1 MRHAIDL
8 KAIAYSTMEK
18 YGFKPRFPKKVLRE
32 VEALF
37 ADELIDSQEDAR
49 DLRELLWSSID
60 NPDSLDLDQLE
71 ICEQGPGDE
80 IFVRVAI
87 ADVDL
92 FVPRKSRTDRHAAH
106 NGTSVYTGV
115 ETFPMLPDRL
125 STNISSLLPG
135 QDRLA
140 VVIEYTVLPDGSTR
154 QGDIF
159 RARVINK
166 AKLVYDD
173 VGDWLAGIGPLPAVI
188 REVHGLEDQVRL
200 QAEAARRLNLHRMAK
215 GALDLETLE
224 PRAVVE
230 EGLVKNLVI
239 EEKNPA
245 RSLIEEFMVAA
256 NETLVHR
263 LETAGFPMIQRV
275 VRVPKYWDKIVD
287 TAARYGEILPP
298 GPDSRAL
305 ALFLNRRRAAD
316 PDHFPDLSLTV
327 VKLMGPGEYVAI
339 VPGEEPVGH
348 FALAVTDY
356 THATAPNRRYAD
368 IINQR
373 LIKSVLSGKRVPYI
387 PEELADL
394 GSWLTDRDK
403 SSQKVERFMRKAAA
417 AVLLKDRRGEVFDA
431 FVTGVT
437 RHGTFVRLLSPPAEG
452 KITLGEQR
460 LSVGQKVSVRLVQTD
475 PYQGHIDFELV
486 KII

>member
-1 MRHAIDL
+1 MRHAVDL
-8 KAIAYSTMEK
+8 NAIAYSTMEK
-18 YGFKPRFPKKVLRE
+18 YGFEPRFPRKVLRE

-37 ADELIDSQEDAR
+37 ADELIESQEDAR

-71 ICEQGPGDE
+71 FCEQGPEDE
-80 IFVRVAI
+80 ISVKVAI

-125 STNISSLLPG
+125 STDISSLLPG
-135 QDRLA
+135 QDRIA
-140 VVIEYTVLPDGSTR
+140 VVIGFTVLPDGSTR

-159 RARVINK
+159 RAVVTNK
-166 AKLVYDD
+166 AKLVYDE
-173 VGDWLAGIGPLPAVI
+173 VGDWLAGIGPLPAII
-188 REVHGLEDQVRL
+188 REVRGLEDQIRL

-230 EGLVKNLVI
+230 AGLVKNLVI

-256 NETLVHR
+256 NETLVLR
-263 LETAGFPMIQRV
+263 LEKAGFPMIQRV
-275 VRVPKYWDKIVD
+275 VRVPKYWNRIMD

-305 ALFLNRRRAAD
+305 AMFLNRRRAAD

-339 VPGEEPVGH
+339 VPGAEPVGH

-373 LIKSVLSGKRVPYI
+373 LIKSMLSGKHVPYT

-403 SSQKVERFMRKAAA
+403 NSQKVERFMRKAAA
-417 AVLLKDRRGEVFDA
+417 AVLLQDRRGEVFDA

-437 RHGTFVRLLSPPAEG
+437 KHGTFVRLLSPPAEG
-452 KITLGEQR
+452 KITLGEQH
-460 LSVGQKVSVRLVQTD
+460 LSVGQKVSVRLMQTD

-486 KII
+486 KTL